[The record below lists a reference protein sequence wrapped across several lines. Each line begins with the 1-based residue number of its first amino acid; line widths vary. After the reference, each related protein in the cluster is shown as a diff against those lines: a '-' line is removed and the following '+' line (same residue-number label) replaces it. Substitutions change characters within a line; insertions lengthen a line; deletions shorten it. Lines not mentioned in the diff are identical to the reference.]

1 MHLLIRKTII
11 KWRVWYPVRR
21 INASSVRC
29 FVRTCVSHTSGVCHT
44 KKYVQSFSEIN
55 TGFPRSLLPPKR
67 ELHTNWMMVSL
78 FFFTWW
84 HTSPPLRFKYKTPSS
99 KYRRLLAFPALYTCF
114 LTCWQTPDL
123 LLQPWKEENHYT
135 VSLNILGSRVG
146 AVVRAP
152 ASHHVARVRFR
163 PGAMCRLSLWLFLA
177 LFWRFFFG
185 FSGFP
190 PSTKINTPN
199 SNLTTIAD
207 VASSI
212 NIIILFI
219 YFRFLC

>member
-1 MHLLIRKTII
+1 M
-11 KWRVWYPVRR
+11 
-21 INASSVRC
+21 
-29 FVRTCVSHTSGVCHT
+29 
-44 KKYVQSFSEIN
+44 N
-55 TGFPRSLLPPKR
+55 TGSPVSPKL

-84 HTSPPLRFKYKTPSS
+84 HASPPLRFKYKTPSS

-114 LTCWQTPDL
+114 PTCWQTPDL

-190 PSTKINTPN
+190 PSIP
-199 SNLTTIAD
+199 SNISKFQFDQDIEPAWQPD
-207 VASSI
+207 KAVYVASSI
-212 NIIILFI
+212 NTVKHPVATISL
-219 YFRFLC
+219 